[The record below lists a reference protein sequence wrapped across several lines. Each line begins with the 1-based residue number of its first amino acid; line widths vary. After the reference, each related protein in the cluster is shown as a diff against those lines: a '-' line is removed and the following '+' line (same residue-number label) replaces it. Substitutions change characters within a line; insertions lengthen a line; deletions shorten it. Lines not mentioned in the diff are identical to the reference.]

1 MHQKLK
7 PKPMKLANQFFL
19 FLFIFLCLG
28 YFREFFFVQMNNI
41 LYQKYYNT
49 ETTLPVASIMSI
61 FRRYSYS
68 TLYYS
73 KYVFTILWV
82 IIFYLANFF
91 ALKKLANVPL
101 TKYLNYSYVFMLVL
115 GAISMAY
122 GSIVNNRL
130 QDDEYTLSRW
140 LMGIAQSPIICLIL
154 LASEKLYNKS
164 TTS

>member
-1 MHQKLK
+1 
-7 PKPMKLANQFFL
+7 MKLTKQFFL

-41 LYQKYYNT
+41 LYQKYYGT
-49 ETTLPVASIMSI
+49 QTALPVATIMSV
-61 FRRYSYS
+61 FQRFSYS
-68 TLYYS
+68 NLYYS
-73 KYVFTILWV
+73 KYLFTIAWV
-82 IIFYLANFF
+82 AVFYLANFYV
-91 ALKKLANVPL
+91 LKKLADAPL
-101 TKYLNYSYVFMLVL
+101 IKYLNYAYIIMFVL
-115 GAISMAY
+115 GVLSMAY
-122 GSIVNNRL
+122 GLVVNNRL